1 MTLTNVVTSMPA
13 SSTFRTPFTCKRV
26 HGSQALLE
34 PAPEIFYLNFP
45 LIQDKTSSK
54 TSPLVRFKI
63 LGLFANSFTA
73 DRMYS
78 CHIWE
83 KLPQHIQMVFSKK
96 RKKLFCNFYCIF
108 AIYKKFCWI
117 LTKRSASSLKYFGS
131 YCPWQIWL
139 LQCS

>member
-45 LIQDKTSSK
+45 LIQDKTSLK
-54 TSPLVRFKI
+54 TSPLVRFEI

-83 KLPQHIQMVFSKK
+83 KLPQQIQMLFSKK
-96 RKKLFCNFYCIF
+96 RKKFSAIFIAFLLSTKNFAEF
-108 AIYKKFCWI
+108 
-117 LTKRSASSLKYFGS
+117 
-131 YCPWQIWL
+131 
-139 LQCS
+139 

>member
-1 MTLTNVVTSMPA
+1 MPA

-54 TSPLVRFKI
+54 TSPLVRFEI

-83 KLPQHIQMVFSKK
+83 KLPQQIQMLFSKK
-96 RKKLFCNFYCIF
+96 RKKFSAIFIAFLLSTKNFAEF
-108 AIYKKFCWI
+108 
-117 LTKRSASSLKYFGS
+117 
-131 YCPWQIWL
+131 
-139 LQCS
+139 